1 MIPTYHLLNFDT
13 ATAGTVYRL
22 YVLIEPSNYR
32 TKTYLMEKELTSS
45 GVTTRTYFESNEGVE
60 SIADA
65 WTARAAKTYGA
76 AYDVKGVFANNF

>member
-1 MIPTYHLLNFDT
+1 
-13 ATAGTVYRL
+13 
-22 YVLIEPSNYR
+22 
-32 TKTYLMEKELTSS
+32 MEKELTSS

-76 AYDVKGVFANNF
+76 AYDFKGVFANNF

>member
-22 YVLIEPSNYR
+22 YVLIEPDKSR
-32 TKTYLMEKELTSS
+32 TKTYLMEKEETSS
-45 GVTTRTYFESNEGVE
+45 GVTTRTYFESKESVQ

-65 WTARAAKTYGA
+65 WTARASKTYSA
-76 AYDVKGVFANNF
+76 TYDFAGVFANNF